1 MERRKRIGFM
11 VTVIALALAAS
22 QALPA
27 AAATR
32 FGSKLTND
40 TQPSN
45 AGFGRYCDE
54 FTQGEEDP
62 PHPNCTW
69 VMMEAYGRPVSNPG
83 PDHRA
88 PRDGYIDKVRVVAC
102 APGNFRVQVAK
113 VKPAL
118 QQARVVRQSA
128 RLHYNGD
135 PDNCDDETY
144 TVNTINL
151 SPNLRILKGQYLA
164 VRASKVGFLRCS
176 SGGPNI
182 LVFDPYLPSG
192 GGYQHA
198 DADDGCWL
206 LLEAIMA

>member
-1 MERRKRIGFM
+1 M
-11 VTVIALALAAS
+11 VVTMAMALAAS

-27 AAATR
+27 AAAATR
-32 FGSKLTND
+32 FGSKLDNE

-45 AGFGRYCDE
+45 AGQGRWCDE

-88 PRDGYIDKVRVVAC
+88 PRNGYIDKVRVVAC
-102 APGNFRVQVAK
+102 APGSFRLQIAR
-113 VKPAL
+113 VKPVL
-118 QQARVVRQSA
+118 QQARIVRQSGVINYA
-128 RLHYNGD
+128 GD

-144 TVNTINL
+144 TVNTINI
-151 SPNLRILKGQYLA
+151 PNIYIAKGQYLA
-164 VRASKVGFLRCS
+164 VRAKKVGFLRCS

-182 LVFDPYLPSG
+182 LLFDPRLVVG
-192 GGYQHA
+192 GGYQTA

-206 LLEAIMA
+206 LLEAVMK